1 MPIGPNEENSKITKF
16 TLKLESYLDIPNKNK
31 LASEITKNN
40 LKTLDNSNYLI
51 EYTFSPNDV
60 TKTLQIIVKITSKKK
75 SNLLKTFNKTFSSFK
90 AHTPIKP
97 EQNLQD
103 EISKITFNL
112 KDSIKNNASNT
123 LASTNPKFNQDN
135 YNWKVEADP
144 NDVGWGMLHTKITII
159 SKTNPSNRAFK
170 YVENIAEFKKYTL
183 GEITNIIKKTI
194 SKVSSTQE
202 ILNDL

>member
-1 MPIGPNEENSKITKF
+1 MTQKKINLKFIKKLLTDLKKKKNPLPIDPNEENSKITKF

-31 LASEITKNN
+31 LASEITKND

-90 AHTPIKP
+90 AHTPIEP

-112 KDSIKNNASNT
+112 KDSIK
-123 LASTNPKFNQDN
+123 KMQ
-135 YNWKVEADP
+135 V
-144 NDVGWGMLHTKITII
+144 I
-159 SKTNPSNRAFK
+159 R
-170 YVENIAEFKKYTL
+170 
-183 GEITNIIKKTI
+183 
-194 SKVSSTQE
+194 
-202 ILNDL
+202 

>member
-1 MPIGPNEENSKITKF
+1 MPIDPNEENSKITKF

-31 LASEITKNN
+31 LASEITKND

-90 AHTPIKP
+90 AHTPIEP

-112 KDSIKNNASNT
+112 KDSIK
-123 LASTNPKFNQDN
+123 KMQ
-135 YNWKVEADP
+135 V
-144 NDVGWGMLHTKITII
+144 I
-159 SKTNPSNRAFK
+159 R
-170 YVENIAEFKKYTL
+170 
-183 GEITNIIKKTI
+183 
-194 SKVSSTQE
+194 
-202 ILNDL
+202 

>member
-1 MPIGPNEENSKITKF
+1 MTQKKINLKFIKKLLTDLKKKKNPLPIDPNEENSKITKF

-31 LASEITKNN
+31 LASEITKND

-90 AHTPIKP
+90 AHTPIEP

-112 KDSIKNNASNT
+112 KD
-123 LASTNPKFNQDN
+123 
-135 YNWKVEADP
+135 
-144 NDVGWGMLHTKITII
+144 G
-159 SKTNPSNRAFK
+159 
-170 YVENIAEFKKYTL
+170 
-183 GEITNIIKKTI
+183 IKKMQVI
-194 SKVSSTQE
+194 R
-202 ILNDL
+202 

>member
-1 MPIGPNEENSKITKF
+1 MPIDPNEENIEITKF
-16 TLKLESYLDIPNKNK
+16 TLKLESYLDMPNKNK
-31 LASEITKNN
+31 LASEITKND

-90 AHTPIKP
+90 AHTPIEP

-112 KDSIKNNASNT
+112 KDSIK
-123 LASTNPKFNQDN
+123 KMQ
-135 YNWKVEADP
+135 V
-144 NDVGWGMLHTKITII
+144 I
-159 SKTNPSNRAFK
+159 R
-170 YVENIAEFKKYTL
+170 
-183 GEITNIIKKTI
+183 
-194 SKVSSTQE
+194 
-202 ILNDL
+202 

>member
-1 MPIGPNEENSKITKF
+1 MTQKKINLKFIKKLLTDLKKKKNPLPIDPNEENIEITKF

-31 LASEITKNN
+31 LASEITKND

-90 AHTPIKP
+90 AHTPIEP

-112 KDSIKNNASNT
+112 KDSIK
-123 LASTNPKFNQDN
+123 KMQ
-135 YNWKVEADP
+135 V
-144 NDVGWGMLHTKITII
+144 I
-159 SKTNPSNRAFK
+159 R
-170 YVENIAEFKKYTL
+170 
-183 GEITNIIKKTI
+183 
-194 SKVSSTQE
+194 
-202 ILNDL
+202 

>member
-1 MPIGPNEENSKITKF
+1 MTQKKINLKFIKKLLTDLKKKKNPLSIDPNEENSKITKF

-31 LASEITKNN
+31 LASEITKND

-90 AHTPIKP
+90 AHTPIEP

-112 KDSIKNNASNT
+112 KDSIK
-123 LASTNPKFNQDN
+123 KMQ
-135 YNWKVEADP
+135 V
-144 NDVGWGMLHTKITII
+144 I
-159 SKTNPSNRAFK
+159 R
-170 YVENIAEFKKYTL
+170 
-183 GEITNIIKKTI
+183 
-194 SKVSSTQE
+194 
-202 ILNDL
+202 

>member
-1 MPIGPNEENSKITKF
+1 MPIDPNEENIEITKF

-31 LASEITKNN
+31 LASEITKND

-90 AHTPIKP
+90 AHTPIEP

-112 KDSIKNNASNT
+112 KDSIK
-123 LASTNPKFNQDN
+123 KMQ
-135 YNWKVEADP
+135 V
-144 NDVGWGMLHTKITII
+144 I
-159 SKTNPSNRAFK
+159 R
-170 YVENIAEFKKYTL
+170 
-183 GEITNIIKKTI
+183 
-194 SKVSSTQE
+194 
-202 ILNDL
+202 

>member
-1 MPIGPNEENSKITKF
+1 MPIDPNEENSKITKF

-31 LASEITKNN
+31 LASGITKND

-90 AHTPIKP
+90 AHTPIEP

-123 LASTNPKFNQDN
+123 LASTK
-135 YNWKVEADP
+135 
-144 NDVGWGMLHTKITII
+144 
-159 SKTNPSNRAFK
+159 SR
-170 YVENIAEFKKYTL
+170 
-183 GEITNIIKKTI
+183 
-194 SKVSSTQE
+194 
-202 ILNDL
+202 

>member
-1 MPIGPNEENSKITKF
+1 MTQKKIHLKFIKKLLTDLKKKKNPLPIDPNEENIEITKF
-16 TLKLESYLDIPNKNK
+16 TLKLESYLDMPNKNK
-31 LASEITKNN
+31 LASEITKND

-90 AHTPIKP
+90 AHTPIEP

-112 KDSIKNNASNT
+112 KDSIK
-123 LASTNPKFNQDN
+123 KMQ
-135 YNWKVEADP
+135 V
-144 NDVGWGMLHTKITII
+144 I
-159 SKTNPSNRAFK
+159 R
-170 YVENIAEFKKYTL
+170 
-183 GEITNIIKKTI
+183 
-194 SKVSSTQE
+194 
-202 ILNDL
+202 

>member
-1 MPIGPNEENSKITKF
+1 MPIDPNEENSKITKF

-40 LKTLDNSNYLI
+40 LKILDNSNYLI

-90 AHTPIKP
+90 AHTPIEP

-112 KDSIKNNASNT
+112 KDSIK
-123 LASTNPKFNQDN
+123 KMQ
-135 YNWKVEADP
+135 V
-144 NDVGWGMLHTKITII
+144 I
-159 SKTNPSNRAFK
+159 R
-170 YVENIAEFKKYTL
+170 
-183 GEITNIIKKTI
+183 
-194 SKVSSTQE
+194 
-202 ILNDL
+202 

>member
-1 MPIGPNEENSKITKF
+1 MTQKKINLKFIKKLLTDLKKKKNPLPIDPNEENIEITKF
-16 TLKLESYLDIPNKNK
+16 TLKLESYLDMPNKNK
-31 LASEITKNN
+31 LASEITKND

-90 AHTPIKP
+90 AHTPIEP

-112 KDSIKNNASNT
+112 KDSIK
-123 LASTNPKFNQDN
+123 KMQ
-135 YNWKVEADP
+135 V
-144 NDVGWGMLHTKITII
+144 I
-159 SKTNPSNRAFK
+159 R
-170 YVENIAEFKKYTL
+170 
-183 GEITNIIKKTI
+183 
-194 SKVSSTQE
+194 
-202 ILNDL
+202 